1 MFICNSMHAKI
12 RNEAMDELS
21 AVSSG
26 AGRPSV
32 LIVDDEAGIR
42 KLLTTALNENGY
54 STDSAENGA
63 EAIKKANDRYY
74 NLALIDIVLPD
85 INGVELLAK
94 FKETG
99 PRTRKI
105 IMTGNPSLQNA
116 VEALNKGADAYIMKP
131 LDMEKV
137 FATLEEQL
145 DKQKKQKE
153 TMVQLLERGR
163 IRARIEVLSRDS
175 TETPDIR

>member
-1 MFICNSMHAKI
+1 MSVGN
-12 RNEAMDELS
+12 
-21 AVSSG
+21 SG

-42 KLLTTALNENGY
+42 KLLTTALNENGFT
-54 STDSAENGA
+54 SDSAENGA
-63 EAIKKANDRYY
+63 EAIKKANERYY
-74 NLALIDIVLPD
+74 NLALIDIMLPD

-94 FKETG
+94 FKPTR

-131 LDMEKV
+131 LDIAKV
-137 FATLEEQL
+137 LATLEEQL
-145 DKQKKQKE
+145 DKQKEQKD
-153 TMVQLLERGR
+153 TMLKLLETGR
-163 IRARIEVLSRDS
+163 IRARIELIGRDA
-175 TETPDIR
+175 TETPDVR

>member
-1 MFICNSMHAKI
+1 
-12 RNEAMDELS
+12 LS
-21 AVSSG
+21 VGNSG

-42 KLLTTALNENGY
+42 KLLTTALNENGFT
-54 STDSAENGA
+54 SDSAENGA
-63 EAIKKANDRYY
+63 EAIKKANERYY
-74 NLALIDIVLPD
+74 NLALIDIMLPD

-94 FKETG
+94 FKPTR

-131 LDMEKV
+131 LDIAKV
-137 FATLEEQL
+137 LATLEEQL
-145 DKQKKQKE
+145 DKQKEQKD
-153 TMVQLLERGR
+153 TMLKLLETGR
-163 IRARIEVLSRDS
+163 IRARIELIGRDA
-175 TETPDIR
+175 TETPDVR

>member
-1 MFICNSMHAKI
+1 
-12 RNEAMDELS
+12 MDELS
-21 AVSSG
+21 VGNSG

-42 KLLTTALNENGY
+42 KLLTTALNENGFT
-54 STDSAENGA
+54 SDSAENGA
-63 EAIKKANDRYY
+63 EAIKKANERYY
-74 NLALIDIVLPD
+74 NLALIDIMLPD

-94 FKETG
+94 FKPTR

-131 LDMEKV
+131 LDIAKV
-137 FATLEEQL
+137 LATLEEQL
-145 DKQKKQKE
+145 DKQKEQKD
-153 TMVQLLERGR
+153 TMLKLLETGR
-163 IRARIEVLSRDS
+163 IRARIELIGRDA
-175 TETPDIR
+175 TETPDVR

>member
-1 MFICNSMHAKI
+1 MSDKS
-12 RNEAMDELS
+12 L
-21 AVSSG
+21 G
-26 AGRPSV
+26 GGRPSV

-54 STDSAENGA
+54 STYSAENGA
-63 EAIKKANDRYY
+63 EATKKTNERYY
-74 NLALIDIVLPD
+74 NLALIDIMLPD
-85 INGVELLAK
+85 TNGVELLTK

-137 FATLEEQL
+137 LAMLEEQL
-145 DKQKKQKE
+145 DKQKKEKE
-153 TMVQLLERGR
+153 AMVKLLESGR
-163 IRARIEVLSRDS
+163 IRARIELLSRDS
-175 TETPDIR
+175 TETSDTH

>member
-1 MFICNSMHAKI
+1 MSVGN
-12 RNEAMDELS
+12 
-21 AVSSG
+21 SG

-42 KLLTTALNENGY
+42 KLLTTALNENGFT
-54 STDSAENGA
+54 SDSAENGA
-63 EAIKKANDRYY
+63 EAIKKANERYY
-74 NLALIDIVLPD
+74 NLALIDIMLPD

-94 FKETG
+94 FKPTR

-131 LDMEKV
+131 LDIAKV
-137 FATLEEQL
+137 LVTLEEQL
-145 DKQKKQKE
+145 DKQKEQKD
-153 TMVQLLERGR
+153 TMLKLLETGR
-163 IRARIEVLSRDS
+163 IRARIELIGRDA
-175 TETPDIR
+175 TETPDVR